1 MNSTNITVPMGPPK
15 IAGIPPPLF
24 MPDNH
29 PELFP
34 YVLLSMVIITFQ
46 CYIIPFVY
54 TVRVRAK
61 VFNKDFMQQFWE
73 EHHKAFPD
81 DTQEAFLKTI
91 GFPDMGNGVFAKKLS
106 YADWFKFSNS

>member
-1 MNSTNITVPMGPPK
+1 MNSTNITL
-15 IAGIPPPLF
+15 PLAPAAKLGALPLPF

-34 YVLLSMVIITFQ
+34 YVLLSMVIIAFQ
-46 CYIIPFVY
+46 CFVIPFAY

-61 VFNKDFMQQFWE
+61 VFSKDFMQQFWE

-81 DTQEAFLKTI
+81 DTLEAFEKTI
-91 GFPDMGNGVFAKKLS
+91 GFPDMGSGVFAKKLS
-106 YADWFKFSNS
+106 YADWFKFSNA